1 MGFLK
6 DKINAATAPAPQ
18 PPVAVEPPP
27 ARPAEPPM
35 PSRQRF
41 LHHPDAEA
49 FFGAVFAGAPDE
61 AHTIFNRQESW
72 EDKSFCVSTMSLMP
86 GRRNR
91 LDEWVSQRPA
101 DTLGRICRGAHGIA
115 WAWNAR
121 SSARADEVTAAQFE
135 EFFHRLNIAEAD
147 LIEAVMLDP
156 TNPLGWEHLITTARG
171 LQIPRE
177 EADYRMSKMLGIA
190 PLLGGH
196 LEYLQY
202 ICEKWSGSHDDMVE
216 FAMSVIEAIPDG
228 SPLSAVAPIAALER
242 TLLEDTIDPAGDLK
256 ATPLHKLLIESAKK
270 SVLHPQFLYETPQ
283 AAIAMNCYITA
294 FDRYGLQ
301 HLAVPLL
308 ERIGDRYTEF
318 PMVYYWGEGDSAWD
332 QLKHSITSKAPGA
345 QANSFESAF

>member
-6 DKINAATAPAPQ
+6 DKIAAASAQ
-18 PPVAVEPPP
+18 PPPPLVEVEPAP
-27 ARPAEPPM
+27 ARPVEPPM
-35 PSRQRF
+35 PSRQKF

-61 AHTIFNRQESW
+61 ARTIFDRQETW
-72 EDKSFCVSTMSLMP
+72 DDKSFCISTMSFMP

-91 LDEWVSQRPA
+91 LDEWVNQRPT
-101 DTLGRICRGAHGIA
+101 DPLGRICRGAHGIA
-115 WAWNAR
+115 WAWDAR
-121 SSARADEVTAAQFE
+121 TSNRAEHVSAEQFG
-135 EFFHRLNIAEAD
+135 EFFRRLNMAEAD

-156 TNPLGWEHLITTARG
+156 KNPLGWEQLITTARG

-177 EADYRMSKMLGIA
+177 EADYRMSRMLGLA
-190 PLLGGH
+190 PLLSGH

-202 ICEKWSGSHDDMVE
+202 LCEKWSGSHDDMIE
-216 FAMSVIEAIPDG
+216 FALSVIEAIPDG
-228 SPLSAVAPIAALER
+228 SPLSAVAPMAALER
-242 TLLEDTIDPAGDLK
+242 TLLEDTIDPVGDLK

-270 SVLHPQFLYETPQ
+270 SVLHPQFLYDTPQ
-283 AAIAMNCYITA
+283 AAIAMNCYATA

-308 ERIGDRYTEF
+308 ERIGDRYTES
-318 PMVYYWGEGDSAWD
+318 PMVYYWGEGDSAWQ